1 MEGQGTSDIPWLG
14 AAWSVLG
21 TWHHILSTPSTC
33 GTGMEAKRQQVPD
46 YASMGR
52 SCPLPPKG
60 TSRPLGRSF
69 QQHKAAVASGCF
81 KGGQRWFEQM
91 SISALATG
99 GSHRLT
105 EISDKRPL
113 KPIVCVKWIRQK
125 MSKQALLPPMAQQ
138 IRSLWPKHLPRR
150 HRSWDKDSL
159 SVPFTLS
166 KGTRAPLPP
175 GKDQPPLGVCSTCWF
190 TQPSGA

>member
-1 MEGQGTSDIPWLG
+1 MEGQGTSDVPWLG

-60 TSRPLGRSF
+60 TSRPLGRRF
-69 QQHKAAVASGCF
+69 QQHKAAVASGCS
-81 KGGQRWFEQM
+81 KGGERWFEQM

-113 KPIVCVKWIRQK
+113 KPIVCQVDQVEDE
-125 MSKQALLPPMAQQ
+125 QASSP
-138 IRSLWPKHLPRR
+138 S
-150 HRSWDKDSL
+150 
-159 SVPFTLS
+159 TN
-166 KGTRAPLPP
+166 GTA
-175 GKDQPPLGVCSTCWF
+175 D
-190 TQPSGA
+190 TQPVAQTSPEETQELGQGQP